1 MTELNVYEYLTSN
14 FYNVYKE
21 YPSNM
26 IAINENTL
34 FKLVF
39 SKAITDINF
48 NNQNISIANS
58 LLKSSDPSSFTM
70 NNLYNNTFFFDEN
83 LKYKK
88 KIPYNIYNINKNSAK
103 DVLPDNNKN
112 IIDFDITSL
121 TNDNIVNYMLYLDI
135 IYQIYDY
142 AMYLKLQNKPID
154 NLTIPIYSRY
164 EILKNNTL
172 KITDKIKNFNLLFI
186 NNVLD
191 TSDKSFGKFVSI
203 FDLDISKHIKYAF
216 GDDSKKYNYYF
227 LKSIRDFYKYC
238 RLKLQ
243 YLIVNSIFLIAS
255 RSKSININD
264 VKNYSN
270 TFIYYVFSNF
280 FDKIKT
286 YSSSRSPEILQKNI
300 ELNTT
305 VLDKTQKLKTL
316 NEELE
321 LKKSLILK
329 RKLTDD
335 KIKSEVKYQH
345 FFEALAKF
353 IFAFI
358 VIYSIIIVAIDIGSN
373 SKFLLLSIVALIIII
388 IKISLYKI
396 VKPDYVEHFTNLR
409 IFNQINEVLVHNL
422 NNFSFSSS
430 KLNDYIIP
438 SLDKEYDY
446 YDTLMKNLEL
456 KDMQSSSDL
465 RVKLLE
471 IFHSYYEVNLYINL
485 SLIFNLSLCIY
496 YYFENIL
503 LACIFFTLSLTL
515 VIVLYSYKNERK
527 VRNNAMNIYWR
538 QDNVDADKKIQ

>member
-21 YPSNM
+21 YPSNLT
-26 IAINENTL
+26 IINENTL

-39 SKAITDINF
+39 SQAIIDTDF
-48 NNQNISIANS
+48 NDKNISIANS
-58 LLKSSDPSSFTM
+58 LLKNTDPSTFTID
-70 NNLYNNTFFFDEN
+70 NLYNNTLFFDEN
-83 LKYKK
+83 LKYKN
-88 KIPYNIYNINKNSAK
+88 KIPYNIYNINKNPTK

-121 TNDNIVNYMLYLDI
+121 TNDYIVNYMFYLDI

-154 NLTIPIYSRY
+154 NLTIPIYCRY
-164 EILKNNTL
+164 EILTNNTL
-172 KITDKIKNFNLLFI
+172 KITDKIQNFNLLFI
-186 NNVLD
+186 KNVLD
-191 TSDKSFGKFVSI
+191 TSNKSFGKFVSI
-203 FDLDISKHIKYAF
+203 FKLDISRHIKYAF
-216 GDDSKKYNYYF
+216 GDDSKEYNYYF

-255 RSKSININD
+255 RSKSNNIND
-264 VKNYSN
+264 IKNYSN
-270 TFIYYVFSNF
+270 TFIYHVFSNF
-280 FDKIKT
+280 FDKINT
-286 YSSSRSPEILQKNI
+286 YSSSRLPEILQKNI

-329 RKLTDD
+329 KKLTDE
-335 KIKSEVKYQH
+335 KLKSEVKYQH
-345 FFEALAKF
+345 FFEILAKF

-358 VIYSIIIVAIDIGSN
+358 IFYSIIILALDISPN
-373 SKFLLLSIVALIIII
+373 SKFLFLSIAALIIII

-396 VKPDYVEHFTNLR
+396 VKPEYVEHFTNLR

-446 YDTLMKNLEL
+446 YNTLMKNLEL

-485 SLIFNLSLCIY
+485 SLVFNLSLCIY

-538 QDNVDADKKIQ
+538 QDNVDADKKLQ